1 MDTHMDIHIIQKIV
15 STLPNTI
22 NKDKDVKKVFV
33 LSDTCPHCNEYIQR
47 SETKEFLKS
56 TDFAKVVFNPY
67 LYAADAKDLYIIKR
81 IPKIDT
87 PTLVDLH
94 NLEVGNVPEKP
105 IEWAK
110 HYVDVGLKPTGRT
123 RKRKTEETQEET
135 TTKKTRRTR
144 STRKKTKFVE
154 QKEEQKRISKASNRC
169 LEDICTET
177 DI

>member
-1 MDTHMDIHIIQKIV
+1 MDIYIIQRIL
-15 STLPNTI
+15 SALPNTI

-87 PTLVDLH
+87 PTLIDLS

-105 IEWAK
+105 IEWIK
-110 HYVDVGLKPTGRT
+110 HYVDVGLRPVIGRT

-135 TTKKTRRTR
+135 TKKTRRR

-154 QKEEQKRISKASNRC
+154 QKEEQKRVSKASNRC
-169 LEDICTET
+169 LEDICTE
-177 DI
+177 IP

>member
-1 MDTHMDIHIIQKIV
+1 MDIYIIQKIV
-15 STLPNTI
+15 SNLPRTI

-33 LSDTCPHCNEYIQR
+33 LSDTCPHCNEYIQK
-47 SETKEFLKS
+47 SETKEFMKS
-56 TDFAKVVFNPY
+56 TDFAKIEFNPY
-67 LYAADAKDLYIIKR
+67 LYGADSKDLYIIKR

-87 PTLVDLH
+87 PSLVDLH

-105 IEWAK
+105 IEWIK
-110 HYVDVGLKPTGRT
+110 HYVDVGLRPVIGRT

-177 DI
+177 DIP